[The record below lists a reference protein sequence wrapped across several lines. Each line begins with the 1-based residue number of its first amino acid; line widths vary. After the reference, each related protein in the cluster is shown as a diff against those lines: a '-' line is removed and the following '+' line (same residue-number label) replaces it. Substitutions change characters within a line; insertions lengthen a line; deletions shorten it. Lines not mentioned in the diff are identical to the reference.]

1 MFGTEVTGMSIPT
14 AIVLNIIPESAKNQK
29 AAMDATETVWK
40 KLFADVT
47 GNMVK
52 VTFSIDDTIPCM
64 DSLIVQSPFI
74 PSKPNSKIF
83 IGGLPKETEYNEFN
97 NHFGKYGDIT
107 DSVIMKDRLTGQ
119 PRGFG
124 FITYADPLVVDKVI
138 QDTHV
143 FSGKQVEI
151 KRTIPRETANSKGF
165 KTKKSI

>member
-40 KLFADVT
+40 KLLADVM

-52 VTFSIDDTIPCM
+52 DCM
-64 DSLIVQSPFI
+64 
-74 PSKPNSKIF
+74 
-83 IGGLPKETEYNEFN
+83 
-97 NHFGKYGDIT
+97 
-107 DSVIMKDRLTGQ
+107 TGQ

-138 QDTHV
+138 QGTHV
-143 FSGKQVEI
+143 FGRKQVEI
-151 KRTIPRETANSKGF
+151 ERTIPRETANSKGF
-165 KTKKSI
+165 KTKKIFVR